1 MAFIIKFFK
10 ITWTVLAETI
20 KVCLENKVEIVY
32 T

>member
-1 MAFIIKFFK
+1 MAFIRKIFK
-10 ITWTVLAETI
+10 KTCRVLAETI